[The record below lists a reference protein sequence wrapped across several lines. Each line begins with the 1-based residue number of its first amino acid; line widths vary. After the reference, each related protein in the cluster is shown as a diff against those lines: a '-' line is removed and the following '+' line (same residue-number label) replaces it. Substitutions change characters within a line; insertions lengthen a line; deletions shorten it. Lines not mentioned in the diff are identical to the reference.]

1 MLSIDDLKKLAEM
14 QEKLL
19 RISKNDNKV
28 NLEKYKDIVRQI
40 DEYYFSNLLSEIK
53 KVSEHN
59 QTLEEELQY
68 LEQISSTYEQVLV
81 EQVRFRN
88 VCESYEDK
96 SLELSDLS
104 KIDKEYIDNRKN
116 AISGYLINEKNIENS
131 RTELDLLSGKL
142 REEERK
148 NNELKKRLLE
158 FEEVLRNNFI
168 KAEGRYLNELKIDYV
183 SVISE
188 YEKLG
193 YNFKELLYNSDKVK
207 EILDTV
213 YNEVRDEDDKL
224 KTAELCFNKIPS
236 IESKNILEEISL
248 DNIKA
253 KYKLTMI
260 KILELLCKNIDNY
273 DMFLEKRKNLF
284 DLIKYRLEYTK
295 KLGVNVSIDPF
306 GRTRVFDQI
315 KVVEALEDNSKNI
328 HKVRK
333 NINDLNSHLEEM
345 ISMRENYKEEIKDIR
360 DIIIEVE
367 DENIELESKD
377 NSEDNDEV
385 ISMNDI
391 IISSIDMDDKTDN
404 KELIDNEPKN
414 DKEDKIILD
423 NQVIKIEDVVKLN
436 MDIVTQKTSQV
447 IRRVNEMVNSVSIN
461 EKSRHIDIVPE
472 LVIEQTNVEDD
483 TKVTETI
490 IDEMIKEVDEEVR
503 TAEETTK
510 QTSPEEII
518 KLELVEE
525 SLPIF
530 DVNPNTTND
539 EKSETDT
546 SENKDA
552 VDIKIDLNDH
562 KEYDSS
568 IFMTINPFEEA
579 PLFTDRTDDNET
591 FIEKEDIFI
600 DNNDTKKNNEVQ
612 INDKQND
619 ENISNV
625 IDSGMDGLEERII
638 EDDINSEKDE
648 FSIYNIIENNTKM
661 PEIDMQS
668 DLEQEMPDAFWT
680 VQEEQENLNS
690 EISEKEED
698 VILSFDEQVAL
709 LRDNKET
716 KNKTKV
722 LKIDNNVDID
732 NKVA

>member
-306 GRTRVFDQI
+306 SRTRVFDQI

-423 NQVIKIEDVVKLN
+423 NQVVKIEDVVKLN